1 MRARDNPLTVQRLQR
16 LRYRLDDA
24 SRTALLAR
32 FAEHG
37 HRGAVVGPEGH
48 GKTTLLR
55 DLHAHFAESGWEVR
69 SVRLRRAQGRFTLEE
84 RTSLR
89 TRLDRQVLLSVDGI
103 DELWALDKLRLK
115 RWARDAGGL
124 LVAAHREGYLPT
136 VWRCET
142 SPELLATLLDELG
155 LAGSVP
161 GEQARALYA
170 AHRGN
175 LREVFSALYD
185 LYAGLPDPPAA
196 GAAAALRVNA
206 AAAGS
211 PSRSRSGSDRRSAP
225 C

>member
-1 MRARDNPLTVQRLQR
+1 MRARDNPLTVQRLQA
-16 LRYRLDDA
+16 LRYRLDDV
-24 SRTALLAR
+24 SRAALLVR

-37 HRGAVVGPEGH
+37 HRGAIVGPEGH

-55 DLHAHFAESGWEVR
+55 DLDACFTESGWELR
-69 SVRLRRAQGRFTLEE
+69 SVRLRRGQGGFTVEE
-84 RTSLR
+84 RHSLR
-89 TRLDRQVLLSVDGI
+89 ARLDRHVLLSVDGV
-103 DELWALDKLRLK
+103 DELSPLNRFRLK

-136 VWRCET
+136 VWRCRT

-155 LAGSVP
+155 LAGSVS
-161 GEQARALYA
+161 GEQARALHA

-185 LYAGLPDPPAA
+185 LYAGLPDPPAS
-196 GAAAALRVNA
+196 GAAAKLGVSA

-211 PSRSRSGSDRRSAP
+211 PSRSRSSSDRRSAP